1 MTAQEFQTLVGINPE
16 HYVFIEEVRL
26 NTQGVKQWTIRE
38 AKAIQ
43 KLSSVVDRFEVIN
56 GDDFEDGILD
66 CTMKVGR
73 RVSPRKITLDGD
85 LLKVS
90 FVHAFG
96 SNVAIYQLAAEELQE
111 EKELKA
117 DFMIGGSFQVIDLM
131 DDSFV
136 GDDPVNEVEGASAWW
151 EVSPLSSQIE
161 GFSIPMQWNG
171 QSGAWVQNPSLS
183 FTLDESADIY
193 LPEVD
198 PSEGII
204 ITRGVRYTDDEAY
217 FSMQLKDGVAT
228 EVETPKYHLR
238 GQKRRLSASDFA

>member
-1 MTAQEFQTLVGINPE
+1 MTAQEFQSLVGINPE

-38 AKAIQ
+38 AKNIE
-43 KLSSVVDRFEVIN
+43 KLSGVVDRFEVIN
-56 GDDFEDGILD
+56 GDDFQDGVLD
-66 CTMKVGR
+66 CTMKVGSSF
-73 RVSPRKITLDGD
+73 SPRKITLDGD

-90 FVHAFG
+90 FIHAFG

-111 EKELKA
+111 EKTLLA
-117 DFMIGGSFQVIDLM
+117 DFIIGGNTEAIELIDG
-131 DDSFV
+131 SFV

-151 EVSPLSSQIE
+151 EISPISSQVE

-171 QSGAWVQNPSLS
+171 QSGAWVQSPKLS
-183 FTLDESADIY
+183 FTLNNEADIY

-204 ITRGVRYTDDEAY
+204 ITRGIRYTDDEAY

-228 EVETPKYHLR
+228 EVETPTYHLR
-238 GQKRRLSASDFA
+238 GKKRKLSVSDFV